1 MALGI
6 LYKIPKSAYQK
17 AIAKGAGRR
26 GKRGAKAT
34 NRDRSVVEVY
44 RFQNRKSAKPFIAY
58 LKGYKVTNWTGLRLC
73 TVTSRKE
80 GRRGFHGSKIV
91 TVQAKCIDGR
101 KYVGT
106 GPGDEMYLRLRPKKG
121 R

>member
-6 LYKIPKSAYQK
+6 LYKIPKSAYDK
-17 AIAKGAGRR
+17 AIKKGAGRR
-26 GKRGAKAT
+26 RSGKKVT

-44 RFQNRKSAKPFIAY
+44 RFQNRKSAKPFVAY
-58 LKGYKVTNWTGLRLC
+58 LKDRKVTNWTGLRLC

-80 GRRGFHGSKIV
+80 GRRGFHGAKIV
-91 TVQAKCIDGR
+91 TVQARCIDGR
-101 KYVGT
+101 SYVGT
-106 GPGDEMYLRLRPKKG
+106 GPGDGMYLRLRPKKG